1 MARKKIDLTGALEE
15 ILQRE
20 QEAQRLFEES
30 GRREQLFRSE
40 EERAYDEALLEAE
53 EPEYDWT
60 VTSDVEEI
68 VTEEAP
74 PEPPAVD
81 LPDPSEV
88 IHVAQSIHG
97 TVPTTRPDRKK
108 EYGYY
113 YSNSE
118 EIPMSTRVQGMQW
131 IPTNYMV
138 DSTPINE
145 NTVDDSKAMLYGYL
159 PSSFDNG
166 VFGDILIAFARPSK
180 SQSHAIYVFSG
191 NNKSEWDNLLTSSSL
206 GRGIKLLAGGRLL
219 QGSDEARYKEIHR
232 ETETKDAWED
242 WIFNYPEFYTIR
254 SPNDGEG
261 YTV

>member
-40 EERAYDEALLEAE
+40 EERAYDEALLETE

-60 VTSDVEEI
+60 ITSDVEEI

-88 IHVAQSIHG
+88 IRISQS
-97 TVPTTRPDRKK
+97 TTSARKTRRPDDAFRH
-108 EYGYY
+108 GDDYY
-113 YSNSE
+113 
-118 EIPMSTRVQGMQW
+118 IAGPTMSTRVQGMQW

-191 NNKSEWDNLLTSSSL
+191 NNKSEWDNLLTSPSL
-206 GRGIKLLAGGRLL
+206 GKSIKLLAGGRLL
-219 QGSDEARYKEIHR
+219 QGSDEARYKLLHKS
-232 ETETKDAWED
+232 TETKDAWED
-242 WIFNYPEFYTIR
+242 WLFDYPEFRTIR
-254 SPNDGEG
+254 AGNSRE
-261 YTV
+261 